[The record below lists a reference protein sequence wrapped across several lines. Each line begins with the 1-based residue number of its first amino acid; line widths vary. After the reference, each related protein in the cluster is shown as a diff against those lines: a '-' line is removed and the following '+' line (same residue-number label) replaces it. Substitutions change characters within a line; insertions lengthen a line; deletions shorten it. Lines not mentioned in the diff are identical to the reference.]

1 MKLLHIL
8 KGMVMI
14 MNNIKLIYTK
24 YKTKEWLLS
33 ELTSI
38 LFLVLFLAILLIPTI
53 NILLLYIPYRIYFF
67 LFIYIMGTMSLYVSN
82 RIYVSTLK
90 NYHIFE
96 EINYKKVVTI
106 TTATLSVIVLI
117 TLVIV
122 YIIIN

>member
-1 MKLLHIL
+1 
-8 KGMVMI
+8 
-14 MNNIKLIYTK
+14 
-24 YKTKEWLLS
+24 
-33 ELTSI
+33 
-38 LFLVLFLAILLIPTI
+38 
-53 NILLLYIPYRIYFF
+53 
-67 LFIYIMGTMSLYVSN
+67 MSLYVSN

-106 TTATLSVIVLI
+106 TTASLSVIVLI